1 MRVLVYAYGTRGDVQ
16 PYLALAY
23 ALNQAGH
30 RAVLAA
36 PTRFRSLAEEYGV
49 EFAARDDEWLGI
61 LNDPDV
67 RRILEFG
74 GFRGGLDGSSRKQVQ
89 QRLRA
94 EFSRLLPKILDDT
107 WAAARDGAD
116 LVVHSQEFV
125 DQGQQVAEALRVP
138 SVLALLH
145 PYVVPSWEYPSALF
159 AFDAKLP
166 GVVKRLSY
174 VPLRFLRLE
183 TDTVRRWRGE
193 RLGLAPRRGQYDM
206 LRQPDGI
213 RTTVLH
219 GFSRHLVRP
228 ASDWPSG
235 VHTTGFW
242 LLPSEGRWSPPD
254 PLVRF
259 IEAGPPPVFVGF
271 GSLSGNDPRRMG
283 EVVSAA
289 ARNLGVR
296 AVVSGGWDSIRI
308 DEPADDVFLL
318 DQAPF
323 DWLFPLLRLAVHA
336 GSAGVANEALAAG
349 IPHVSC
355 PMHREQEL
363 WGNRLHRLGLAPP
376 PVRQRDLTAD
386 NLTAAMRTALH
397 DAGMTE
403 RAHRVRELVRA
414 EDGARTAVR
423 ILEDVHAETAASR
436 PAR

>member
-23 ALNQAGH
+23 ALHREGH
-30 RAVLAA
+30 QAVLAA
-36 PTRFRSLAEEYGV
+36 PARFRSLAEQYGV
-49 EFAARDDEWLGI
+49 GFAPRDDEWLGI

-67 RRILEFG
+67 RRILERG
-74 GFRGGLDGSSRKQVQ
+74 GFRGGLDSSRRKQVQ
-89 QRLRA
+89 QRLRT

-107 WAAARDGAD
+107 WAAAGGGAD

-125 DQGQQVAEALRVP
+125 DQGQQVAEALGVP
-138 SVLALLH
+138 AVLALLH
-145 PYVVPSWEYPSALF
+145 PYVVPSWQYPSALF
-159 AFDAKLP
+159 RFDAKLP

-183 TDTVRRWRGE
+183 TATVQRWRSE
-193 RLGLAPRRGQYDM
+193 RLGLPPRRGQYDM
-206 LRQPDGI
+206 LRQPDGS

-219 GFSRHLVRP
+219 GFSRHLVAP

-259 IEAGPPPVFVGF
+259 LDSGPPPVFVGF
-271 GSLSGNDPRRMG
+271 GSLSGDDPRRMG
-283 EVVSAA
+283 EIVVAA
-289 ARNLGVR
+289 VRNLGVR

-308 DEPADDVFLL
+308 DVPPDDVFVL

-323 DWLFPLLRLAVHA
+323 DWLLPRLRLAVHA

-363 WGNRLHRLGLAPP
+363 WGDQLHRLGLAPP
-376 PVRQRDLTAD
+376 PIRQRDLTAD
-386 NLTAAMRTALH
+386 NLTAAMRTALR
-397 DAGMTE
+397 DVDMAE
-403 RAHRVRELVRA
+403 RARQVREQVRA
-414 EDGARTAVR
+414 EDGARAAVR
-423 ILEDVHAETAASR
+423 ILEHVHAERSVR
-436 PAR
+436 R